1 MSSGTDLM
9 TVAEYAAHR
18 KVSDS
23 YIRRMRREG
32 KLICD
37 GKAIRVQASDALLN
51 DLTHP
56 LRGGDRTPGVES
68 PTAPTGGASPA
79 SGGPSV
85 QEAVRRERLARA
97 RLAELELGE
106 QTNELTRTKGVERAV
121 FTLVRQALNSMMN
134 LPSRLRSQ
142 LAAESEPRKV
152 EAMLEDEIRKIA
164 EKMQKDAQ
172 ALVTGASAESA
183 PQQQAAE

>member
-1 MSSGTDLM
+1 MSSGTGLM
-9 TVAEYAAHR
+9 SVAEYAAHR

-32 KLICD
+32 KLVCE
-37 GKAIRVQASDALLN
+37 GKAIQVQASDAMLD

-68 PTAPTGGASPA
+68 PAAASAGAPIAAGA
-79 SGGPSV
+79 PSV

-106 QTNELTRTKGVERAV
+106 QLNELTRTKGVERAV
-121 FTLVRQALNSMMN
+121 FTLVRHALNSMMN
-134 LPSRLRSQ
+134 LPSQLRSQ

-152 EAMLEDEIRKIA
+152 EALLEKAIRKIA
-164 EKMQKDAQ
+164 LKMQKDAQ
-172 ALVTGASAESA
+172 ALVTGGPVEPDA
-183 PQQQAAE
+183 PDEIVE